1 MESFCWTISKCLKI
15 FPSYTYEMAKGK
27 RGKKPG
33 TTMETTTQTSFSSS
47 SISSLESEN
56 VLAMDLETTGMDSNY
71 SPKERIDAQVDSL
84 RLINQVNMDIDKH
97 YNNLHELTNHQVKI
111 KIFGNSDL
119 AVTGKV

>member
-1 MESFCWTISKCLKI
+1 
-15 FPSYTYEMAKGK
+15 MAKGK

-84 RLINQVNMDIDKH
+84 RLINQVNMDIDK
-97 YNNLHELTNHQVKI
+97 
-111 KIFGNSDL
+111 D
-119 AVTGKV
+119 